1 MDYQDVL
8 DFWYEL
14 PLDYHKW
21 FTNGRDYDIII
32 KKKFRNLLNA
42 AENGYLLD
50 WITTKYSYL
59 ALIILLD
66 QFSRHIYRGTVKAYQ
81 NDDLTLLLVHMG
93 LFYLHDMN
101 AKEQIFILLP
111 FQHSENI
118 QNSRYGLTI
127 LQNLIK
133 TTKEY
138 SEKNILK
145 RLEFHHKRHLN
156 ALIQFGRF
164 PWRNK
169 TLGRESSEE
178 EIDYLDENPDYNS
191 Y

>member
-21 FTNGRDYDIII
+21 FTYGRDYDIII
-32 KKKFRNLLNA
+32 KK
-42 AENGYLLD
+42 
-50 WITTKYSYL
+50 KYSYL

-66 QFSRHIYRGTVKAYQ
+66 QFSRHIYRGTGKAYQ
-81 NDDLTLLLVHMG
+81 NDELTLLLVHMG

-145 RLEFHHKRHLN
+145 RLEFHHNRHLD
-156 ALIQFGRF
+156 ALIKYGRF

-169 TLGRESSEE
+169 TLRRESSEK

>member
-1 MDYQDVL
+1 MNHQDVL
-8 DFWYEL
+8 DFWYSSEI
-14 PLDYHKW
+14 DYHKW
-21 FTNGRDYDIII
+21 FTNGRDYDYFI
-32 KKKFRNLLNA
+32 KKKFSNLLYA

-50 WITTKYSYL
+50 WITTKYLNL

-66 QFSRHIYRGTVKAYQ
+66 QFSRHIYRDTEKAYQ
-81 NDDLTLLLVHMG
+81 NDELTLLLVHMG
-93 LFYLHDMN
+93 LFYLKDMN

-118 QNSRYGLTI
+118 QNSKLGLVI

-133 TTKEY
+133 STKDF

-145 RLEFHHKRHLN
+145 RLEFHHKRHLD
-156 ALIQFGRF
+156 ALIKFGRF

-169 TLGRESSEE
+169 ILGRESSEE
-178 EIDYLDENPDYNS
+178 EIDYLDENPDYNN